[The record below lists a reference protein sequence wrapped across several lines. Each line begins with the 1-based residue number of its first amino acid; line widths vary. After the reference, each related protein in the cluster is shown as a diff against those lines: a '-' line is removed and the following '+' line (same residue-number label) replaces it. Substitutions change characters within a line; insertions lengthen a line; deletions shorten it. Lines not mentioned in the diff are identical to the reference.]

1 MNIHRG
7 GVLTALAWLVPQES
21 AARESQ
27 SRRVLCTPYN
37 HAPCHFMQSHIRK
50 VYTCLAVTCH
60 LHFWQ
65 NDRDLLRATAVTR
78 GWNGYRNKSV
88 QKVDPGEEHSPAALQ
103 GFEPATFQSRVRRS
117 NHLFGRTEAA
127 CRWQTSHTERG
138 TDASCGQ
145 GANVGH
151 SVIRRHRGTV
161 WRSGGWTLR
170 N

>member
-1 MNIHRG
+1 MYTI
-7 GVLTALAWLVPQES
+7 Q
-21 AARESQ
+21 
-27 SRRVLCTPYN
+27 
-37 HAPCHFMQSHIRK
+37 PCHFMQSHIRK
-50 VYTCLAVTCH
+50 VYACLAVTWH
-60 LHFWQ
+60 LHVWQ
-65 NDRDLLRATAVTR
+65 NDRDLLLAPAVTR
-78 GWNGYRNKSV
+78 RWNGYRNKS
-88 QKVDPGEEHSPAALQ
+88 QHRKSTLKKKILPPGLQ
-103 GFEPATFQSRVRRS
+103 GFEPTTFRSRVRRS

-151 SVIRRHRGTV
+151 CVIRRHRGTV